1 MPCSHCNKF
10 GHNIRTCWRYVEF
23 KREERKKER
32 KMYSNDTLQTMLD
45 KIAKSNIEGVEGTV
59 KDIRRL
65 HEGLK
70 KTKAKLDDKTKAFD
84 ELTDV
89 NQQLHQEVINKS
101 NSSEKWA
108 IQTVLLSTKFKLA
121 MKTIQNKLIK
131 NSAAAPENDI
141 FDCPVCMEK
150 QTIGIECDNKHKL
163 CLNCS
168 CSHLFTSNQSCP
180 MCRDSYIKEDMRDI
194 AKEAGVKFNAN
205 SNTTSIAM
213 EPIVSP
219 IQFDGNVRRAI
230 FERQQQ

>member
-1 MPCSHCNKF
+1 MPCSHCNVY

-23 KREERKKER
+23 KKEERRKAKIKNSQPKLSQYDKEEVLDEI
-32 KMYSNDTLQTMLD
+32 KHIMLKNSLLSD
-45 KIAKSNIEGVEGTV
+45 E
-59 KDIRRL
+59 
-65 HEGLK
+65 LK
-70 KTKAKLDDKTKAFD
+70 NTKAKLDDKTKAFED
-84 ELTDV
+84 LVNV
-89 NQQLHQEVINKS
+89 NQELHQTIINKS
-101 NSSEKWA
+101 ASSEKWA

-168 CSHLFTSNQSCP
+168 CSHLFSTNQSCP
-180 MCRDSYIKEDMRDI
+180 MCRDSYIKEDVREI

-205 SNTTSIAM
+205 QDRTSIAL
-213 EPIVSP
+213 EPIVAP
-219 IQFDGNVRRAI
+219 IQFDGSVRRAI